1 MNQPETVVVETIVPL
16 QQYKGQL
23 LNKGYSYR
31 EIKEANSVTTILRAS
46 GREPV
51 TALPL
56 PPINEN

>member
-1 MNQPETVVVETIVPL
+1 MKPETVVVETIVPL

-31 EIKEANSVTTILRAS
+31 EIKEADAVITIFKAS
-46 GREPV
+46 GRDSV